1 MNLLNKIKHINNKKN
16 KKMSKYLSNKKSY
29 YIDFL
34 KIGPNNQLR
43 INENNKQL
51 IIGDYNF
58 SGIYQPLTKLWIW
71 ASSIPGINNK
81 HIDNITFIRS
91 FSHLFKAND
100 DIKYNFYYQLLTQD
114 TILIQNESMLGWIN
128 ELILYLSDDLY
139 IFNPKN
145 SELNIQFITLKNM
158 KELFI

>member
-1 MNLLNKIKHINNKKN
+1 MNLLNKIKHINNKKY
-16 KKMSKYLSNKKSY
+16 KKMGKYLSNKKSY
-29 YIDFL
+29 YLDFL
-34 KIGPNNQLR
+34 KKGSNSQLR

-51 IIGDYNF
+51 MIGDYNF
-58 SGIYQPLTKLWIW
+58 YGIYQPSTKLWIW

-81 HIDNITFIRS
+81 YIDNIIFLKS

-114 TILIQNESMLGWIN
+114 TILIQNDNMLLWIN

-145 SELNIQFITLKNM
+145 SESNIQFITLKNI